1 MVHVYELNSNG
12 RITMFHVQACAELF
26 KQLQGGT
33 IRKVELQHG
42 SFDQTEN
49 RQVQA
54 Q

>member
-12 RITMFHVQACAELF
+12 RITRFHVQACAELF

-33 IRKVELQHG
+33 LREVEIQYG
-42 SFDQTEN
+42 SIDQTED